1 MCRYGR
7 RIAWRESINVIP
19 EEAQRGEFYGFDLN
33 TNEVRKL
40 TEGAGKVGRVVM
52 ASDGSALLYE
62 ANHEAK
68 YPITTHTDL
77 WWLSWDGSE
86 RVNLTEGGRCIALF
100 GWGPRE
106 KTAWVSFVEG
116 LETQTEV
123 LALDGT
129 PEGTFGDL
137 DAVSDIVWMPDG
149 LAIFETEDAERFPA
163 IWTGTRRV
171 PLPQPENYED
181 LRVLEMEW
189 ESPDGMEIEGVLYE
203 ADGLRGSAPLLV
215 SAHGGPAAPVEN
227 VRSEV
232 VRYRHLLRA
241 GYRVFRPAFRGSLG
255 FGDDFARSNIG
266 CQGGPISRILFRV
279 LIFWLK
285 RVLH

>member
-1 MCRYGR
+1 MYCALWLGT
-7 RIAWRESINVIP
+7 S
-19 EEAQRGEFYGFDLN
+19 
-33 TNEVRKL
+33 RKN
-40 TEGAGKVGRVVM
+40 R
-52 ASDGSALLYE
+52 
-62 ANHEAK
+62 
-68 YPITTHTDL
+68 
-77 WWLSWDGSE
+77 
-86 RVNLTEGGRCIALF
+86 
-100 GWGPRE
+100 
-106 KTAWVSFVEG
+106 WVSFVEG

-171 PLPQPENYED
+171 PLPQPANYED

-189 ESPDGMEIEGVLYE
+189 EAPDGMEIEGVLYE

-227 VRSEV
+227 VRSEA

-266 CQGGPISRILFRV
+266 CQGRADLEDIISGVDF
-279 LIFWLK
+279 
-285 RVLH
+285 